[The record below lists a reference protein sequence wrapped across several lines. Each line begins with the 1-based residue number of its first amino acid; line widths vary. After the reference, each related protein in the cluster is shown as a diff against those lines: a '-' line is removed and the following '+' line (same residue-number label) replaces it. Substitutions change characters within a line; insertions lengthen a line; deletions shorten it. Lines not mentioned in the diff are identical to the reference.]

1 MTLLLAAADSW
12 KQVYEPHGWHWLASA
27 LIAAVPVILLLL
39 ALTQLGPDAAGI
51 DVRELIERRTGRT
64 ISPGAIY
71 TAMQRLERRGFV
83 SADFGE
89 PTPQR
94 GGKRRRLY
102 RLRAAGTR
110 ALAQSQSVLA
120 EMGRGLRPKVSP
132 R

>member
-1 MTLLLAAADSW
+1 MRTHLG
-12 KQVYEPHGWHWLASA
+12 EFEH
-27 LIAAVPVILLLL
+27 LLLL
-39 ALTQLGPDAAGI
+39 ALSQLGADASGV
-51 DVRELIERRTGRT
+51 DVRELIEQRTGRA

-83 SADFGE
+83 SADFGD

-102 RLRAAGTR
+102 RLRAAGAR
-110 ALAQSQSVLA
+110 ALAQAQSALA
-120 EMGRGLRPKVSP
+120 EMGRGLKARVST